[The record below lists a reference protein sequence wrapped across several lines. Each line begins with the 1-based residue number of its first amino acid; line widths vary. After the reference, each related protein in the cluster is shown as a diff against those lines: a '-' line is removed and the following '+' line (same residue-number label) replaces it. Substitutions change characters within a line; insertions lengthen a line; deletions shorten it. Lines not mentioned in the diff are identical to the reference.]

1 MATFHFDLVSPE
13 KLLLSGE
20 VEQVDV
26 PGSEGDF
33 GVLAGHAPMV
43 ASLRPGILTIKRD
56 GGEMKVVILGGFAEV
71 SPNGLTVLADSAA
84 AVEDFDRAAIAE
96 HIGAAEAKVAKL
108 DPGALLDKELTR
120 LDHFKSLDHHL
131 QGTAMH

>member
-13 KLLLSGE
+13 KLLLSGD

-56 GGEMKVVILGGFAEV
+56 GGEMKIVILGGFAEV
-71 SPNGLTVLADSAA
+71 SAAGLTVLADNAV
-84 AVEDFDRAAIAE
+84 AVEDFDRAALAE
-96 HIGAAEAKVAKL
+96 YIKAAEDKVAKMSAG
-108 DPGALLDKELTR
+108 DAIDKELTR
-120 LDHFKSLDHHL
+120 LDHFRSLDYHL
-131 QGTAMH
+131 HGTAMH